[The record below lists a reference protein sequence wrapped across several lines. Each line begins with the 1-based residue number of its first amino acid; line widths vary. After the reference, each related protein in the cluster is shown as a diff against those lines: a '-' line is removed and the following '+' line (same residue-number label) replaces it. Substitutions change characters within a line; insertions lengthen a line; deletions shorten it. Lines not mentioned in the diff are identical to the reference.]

1 LANQIH
7 ILVLPSHTTAILQAL
22 VLSSLSPINIKKIT
36 EAKLAIGK
44 AFALSENQMKKIVQA
59 KKIVQ
64 MKISRPEERQPQPI
78 ESIFTIARL
87 CDSPI
92 EISLNELVFFNPVKF
107 FF

>member
-1 LANQIH
+1 
-7 ILVLPSHTTAILQAL
+7 
-22 VLSSLSPINIKKIT
+22 
-36 EAKLAIGK
+36 
-44 AFALSENQMKKIVQA
+44 MKKIVQA

-87 CDSPI
+87 CDSHI
-92 EISLNELVFFNPVKF
+92 EISLNELVFFNTVKF